1 MSLKKIKEAVSTLLS
16 IVRHKNTEF
25 LFRTP
30 RKADVLILDSV
41 NANRLSAAFLQGI
54 DFAVLDARYKNE
66 KLKFRIYLSPKIAY
80 FAMRMLLARWSPWD
94 SYCYAIIRCISPK
107 VVIDNVHLLYV
118 LPLAREMPNVR
129 FFVIL
134 NGFHCDILDKSIVE
148 SNYIYALKEKFQSH
162 PQRVSNFHIF
172 CFGKKDSDIFRQC
185 GLDEAST
192 GIQYHDVGSIYG
204 DYMKSRLCG
213 DVNRHDFD
221 FVFVSQ
227 CDHDSIFA
235 SEKIHRMLVENT
247 SKAIANLSRY
257 IVEKNQRCLILL
269 RGEPDIEQSEIA
281 FYKSL
286 FDVSAQIEFHRR
298 DSAFS
303 VYRGMNKAP
312 IIVSLYSTIGFEA
325 MSWGK
330 KVLFCLYGF
339 TKVYKIS
346 SAKYASDTDM
356 LTWSL
361 ENSEYDAFSKRLD
374 ELVKMELPDY
384 LNQVAEATSYII
396 SGSSG
401 KPAHIYVREKI
412 LAELG

>member
-1 MSLKKIKEAVSTLLS
+1 MILKKIIKAASTLLS

-25 LFRTP
+25 IFRTP
-30 RKADVLILDSV
+30 RKAEVLILDSV
-41 NANRLSAAFLQGI
+41 NADRLGAALLQGI

-66 KLKFRIYLSPKIAY
+66 KLKFRVYLSPKIAY
-80 FAMRMLLARWSPWD
+80 FAMRMLMARWSAWD
-94 SYCYAIIRCISPK
+94 SYCYAIIRCVSPK

-118 LPLAREMPNVR
+118 LPLARKMPNIR

-134 NGFHCDILDKSIVE
+134 NGFHCDILDKSVVE
-148 SNYIYALKEKFQSH
+148 SNYIYALRDKFQRH
-162 PQRVSNFHIF
+162 PQKVSNLHIF
-172 CFGKKDSDIFRQC
+172 CFGKKDSDIFRQR
-185 GLDEAST
+185 GLDEGNT
-192 GIQYHDVGSIYG
+192 GVQYHDVGSIYG
-204 DYMKSRLCG
+204 DYMKSRLCT
-213 DVNRHDFD
+213 DKSRHDFD

-227 CDHDSIFA
+227 CDHGSIIA
-235 SEKIHRMLVENT
+235 SEQIHRLLVENT

-281 FYKSL
+281 FYQSL
-286 FDVSAQIEFHRR
+286 FDASAQIEFHRR

-303 VYRGMNKAP
+303 VYEGMHKAP
-312 IIVSLYSTIGFEA
+312 VIVSLYSTIGFEA

-346 SAKYASDTDM
+346 SDRYASDTDM

-361 ENSEYDAFSKRLD
+361 ESPEYEAFSSRLD

-401 KPAHIYVREKI
+401 KPAHVYVREKI